1 MGPIVRAVREELD
14 VRSETLKTTITG
26 DAWQDGP
33 AFELQDCGGAMSVTV
48 DGAWWGGACG

>member
-14 VRSETLKTTITG
+14 VRTETLKTTITG

-48 DGAWWGGACG
+48 DGAWAGGASG